1 MCVGFTDL
9 NKAYLK
15 NPFPVPWIDQLVDAT
30 VGHPRMSFLDAFQG
44 YHQIPLALPNQ
55 EKTASR
61 TPTGNYHYCVMPF
74 GLKNVG
80 STYQRIV
87 IRIFEFQI
95 EKSVEAYIDDMII
108 KSKQTLEYLNDLENL
123 FSVLREH
130 KLRLNASKC
139 SFGVSSGKFLGYMIT
154 HQGIEVNP
162 DQIKAINNLHPPRN
176 LKEVQKLTGIA
187 AVLNRFISQLTN
199 SSNVLGSGMKALDHK
214 AAEPLL

>member
-1 MCVGFTDL
+1 VNPRDVPKRQPPRHSSKEHAEAVKEDVIKLKQAGAIKEAFYLEWLANTMVVKKKNGKWRVCVGFTDL

-15 NPFPVPWIDQLVDAT
+15 NPFPVPWIDQLVHAT
-30 VGHPRMSFLDAFQG
+30 VGHPQMSFLDAFQG

-87 IRIFEFQI
+87 TRIFEFQI
-95 EKSVEAYIDDMII
+95 EKSVEAYIDNMVV
-108 KSKQTLEYLNDLENL
+108 KSKQTLEYLNDLEKL
-123 FSVLREH
+123 FSVLKEH

-139 SFGVSSGKFLGYMIT
+139 SFGVSSGKFLGYMIS
-154 HQGIEVNP
+154 H
-162 DQIKAINNLHPPRN
+162 
-176 LKEVQKLTGIA
+176 
-187 AVLNRFISQLTN
+187 
-199 SSNVLGSGMKALDHK
+199 
-214 AAEPLL
+214 